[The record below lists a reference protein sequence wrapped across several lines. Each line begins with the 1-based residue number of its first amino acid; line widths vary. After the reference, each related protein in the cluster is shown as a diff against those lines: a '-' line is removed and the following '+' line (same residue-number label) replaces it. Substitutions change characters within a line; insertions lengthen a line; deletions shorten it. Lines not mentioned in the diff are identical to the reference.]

1 MEKETIIAKIKSLFN
16 EVEEVV
22 KSNFISLET
31 KDGLVIEVSELIEGA
46 NITYQEGEEVL
57 PLVDAE
63 VVITYE
69 DKDWTI
75 KTDDLG
81 NIASI
86 EEVIVE
92 EVAPVEEEMEGVAPV
107 VEEGVAPVVEEGVSE
122 IELLRN
128 EVKELKDII
137 SKFNKIKQENTELK
151 EKFAKLPAGNSV
163 VKEIRKL
170 NFETTKPKENLPI
183 KEWVKTLER

>member
-1 MEKETIIAKIKSLFN
+1 MEE
-16 EVEEVV
+16 
-22 KSNFISLET
+22 
-31 KDGLVIEVSELIEGA
+31 
-46 NITYQEGEEVL
+46 
-57 PLVDAE
+57 
-63 VVITYE
+63 
-69 DKDWTI
+69 
-75 KTDDLG
+75 
-81 NIASI
+81 
-86 EEVIVE
+86 
-92 EVAPVEEEMEGVAPV
+92 
-107 VEEGVAPVVEEGVSE
+107 VAPVVEEGVSE